1 MWSDVLKA
9 FDKSRNTPMGD
20 FPLSRSL
27 PIISIIFKDANSVEC
42 KVQNP
47 YWLLYKVPFLLKYS
61 YSCIK
66 TAFSNIFENAR
77 NSDIGL

>member
-1 MWSDVLKA
+1 MWSNVSEA
-9 FDKSRNTPMGD
+9 FDKSRNTPMGN

-27 PIISIIFKDANSVEC
+27 PMRSIISKDDNFVEC
-42 KVQNP
+42 KVGNP
-47 YWLLYKVPFLLKYS
+47 YWLLYKRLFLLKYS

-66 TAFSNIFENAR
+66 TAFSNIIENAG

>member
-1 MWSDVLKA
+1 MSKA
-9 FDKSRNTPMGD
+9 IDKSRNTPLGN

-27 PIISIIFKDANSVEC
+27 PMISIISKDTNSVEC
-42 KVQNP
+42 KVRNP
-47 YWLLYKVPFLLKYS
+47 YWLLYKILFLLKYS

-66 TAFSNIFENAR
+66 TAFSYIFENAG